1 MQSSLRSLGEILSGP
16 EALFGLRFNSFS
28 VPVTVIEISGVCLI
42 FLGFGPS
49 NQSFS
54 SARLF
59 KERTLGLEKTDSNC
73 LFNIVACWVGSVYV
87 DPSDFRGDIP
97 VFSVCLCLMKV

>member
-1 MQSSLRSLGEILSGP
+1 MSGP

-42 FLGFGPS
+42 FLGFSPS

-54 SARLF
+54 SARIF

-97 VFSVCLCLMKV
+97 VFSVRLCLMKV